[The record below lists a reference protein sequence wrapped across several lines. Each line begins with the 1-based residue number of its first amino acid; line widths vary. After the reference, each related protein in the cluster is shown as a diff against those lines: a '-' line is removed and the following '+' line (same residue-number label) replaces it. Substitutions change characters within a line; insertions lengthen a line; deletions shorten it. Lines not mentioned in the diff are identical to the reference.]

1 MAISPDVLATALQ
14 DLAPGYSELFSLWH
28 PLMEKVVKKGNM
40 DRATLKGPWREFV
53 VVSSGPGTVTQVS
66 TGSEIIAG
74 GRTQSAQRGNSYAP
88 RLIYAFDV
96 PGKDLAE
103 ANGEN
108 DLAKI
113 IKRYPE
119 LALSDFHTRI
129 ANQLAAG
136 NGAGVGGFLTLNGDA
151 TYSPS
156 PGIAVATNRDG
167 AFGYA
172 AQAAQNNS
180 VFGIGNPAAAAGA
193 TAGWYNQYGQ
203 ISSFSTDGRATM
215 RQVYYAASRQGSKAS
230 GPVDLLLGD
239 ETSYLNYIDDLD
251 DQVRVMRVEGDK
263 APKAMRQ
270 GIPFLEADFYL
281 EQAITDGI
289 AAGQF
294 TTGGSNNGVI
304 YMLKSDTWHSYTLG
318 HDSGMETK
326 GDFAIRGPIR
336 IPEQDMWRYEY
347 VLNMGMYCD
356 QMRANGVVTGGATP

>member
-1 MAISPDVLATALQ
+1 MAISPDVVATALQ

-28 PLMEKVVKKGNM
+28 PLMERVVKRGNV
-40 DRATLKGPWREFV
+40 DRATLKGPYREFV
-53 VVSSGPGTVTQVS
+53 VVSGGPGTVTQVL
-66 TGSEIIAG
+66 TGSEIVAG

-113 IKRYPE
+113 IKAYPE
-119 LALSDFHTRI
+119 LALSDFHERI
-129 ANQLAAG
+129 SNQLASG
-136 NGAGVGGFLTLNGDA
+136 NGVGVNGFLTLNGSA
-151 TYSPS
+151 GVTYNPQ
-156 PGIAVATNRDG
+156 GTARTG
-167 AFGYA
+167 AFEFLN
-172 AQAAQNNS
+172 QAAQVAGGS
-180 VFGIGNPAAAAGA
+180 TVFGLNKAT

-203 ISSFSTDGRATM
+203 IASFATDGRQTM

-263 APKAMRQ
+263 APKAVRQ
-270 GIPFLEADFYL
+270 GIPFLEADFFL
-281 EQAITDGI
+281 EQSINL
-289 AAGQF
+289 GQF
-294 TTGGSNNGVI
+294 ATGGSNNGVI
-304 YMLKSDTWHSYTLG
+304 YMLKTDTWHMYTLG
-318 HDSGMETK
+318 HDTNMETK
-326 GDFAIRGPIR
+326 GDFAVRGPIR

-356 QMRANGVVTGGATP
+356 QLRANGVVTGGAIP

>member
-1 MAISPDVLATALQ
+1 MAISPDVVATALQ

-28 PLMEKVVKKGNM
+28 PLMERVVKRGNV
-40 DRATLKGPWREFV
+40 DRATLKGPYREFV
-53 VVSSGPGTVTQVS
+53 VVSGGPGTVTQVL
-66 TGSEIIAG
+66 TGSEIVAG

-113 IKRYPE
+113 IKAYPE
-119 LALSDFHTRI
+119 LALSDFHERI
-129 ANQLAAG
+129 SDQLASG
-136 NGAGVGGFLTLNGDA
+136 NGTGVNGFLTLNGDQN
-151 TYSPS
+151 YNPQ
-156 PGIAVATNRDG
+156 GTNRTG
-167 AFGYA
+167 AFQYLT
-172 AQAAQNNS
+172 QAAQVAGAAT
-180 VFGIGNPAAAAGA
+180 VFGLNKGT

-203 ISSFSTDGRATM
+203 IASFATDGRSTM

-239 ETSYLNYIDDLD
+239 ELSYLNYIDDLD

-263 APKAMRQ
+263 APKAVRQ
-270 GIPFLEADFYL
+270 GIPFLEADFFL
-281 EQAITDGI
+281 EQSIDTT
-289 AAGQF
+289 QF
-294 TTGGSNNGVI
+294 TNGGANNGVV
-304 YMLKSDTWHSYTLG
+304 YMLKTDTWHMYTLG
-318 HDSGMETK
+318 HDSNMETK
-326 GDFAIRGPIR
+326 GDFAVRGPIR

-356 QMRANGVVTGGATP
+356 QLRANGVVTGGAIP

>member
-28 PLMEKVVKKGNM
+28 PLMERVVLKGNV
-40 DRATLKGPWREFV
+40 DRATLKGPFREFV
-53 VVSSGPGTVTQVS
+53 VVSDGPGTVTQVL

-74 GRTQSAQRGNSYAP
+74 GRRQNAQRGDTFAP
-88 RLIYAFDV
+88 RMIYAFDV

-108 DLAKI
+108 DLARI

-119 LALSDFHTRI
+119 LALSDFHERI
-129 ANQLAAG
+129 ADQLAAG
-136 NGAGVGGFLTLNGDA
+136 NSTAGVGGFLTLNGDQN
-151 TYSPS
+151 YNPQ
-156 PGIAVATNRDG
+156 GTNRAG
-167 AFGYA
+167 VFQYA
-172 AQAAQNNS
+172 APANQNAL
-180 VFGIGNPAAAAGA
+180 VFNLTKQGGAGGVS
-193 TAGWYNQYGQ
+193 GWYNQYGQ
-203 ISSFSTDGRATM
+203 VSSFATDGRQTM

-263 APKAMRQ
+263 APKALRQ

-281 EQAITDGI
+281 EQSITDGI
-289 AAGQF
+289 NAGNF
-294 TTGGSNNGVI
+294 TAGGSNNGCI
-304 YMLKSDTWHSYTLG
+304 YMLKTDTWHMYTLG

-326 GDFAIRGPIR
+326 GDFAVRGPIR

-356 QMRANGVVTGGATP
+356 QLRANGVVTGGATP

>member
-1 MAISPDVLATALQ
+1 MAIQPDVLATALQ

-28 PLMEKVVKKGNM
+28 PLMERVVKRGNV

-53 VVSSGPGTVTQVS
+53 VVNQGPGTVTQVL
-66 TGSEIIAG
+66 TGSEVIAG
-74 GRTQSAQRGNSYAP
+74 GRTQSAQRGNTYAP

-96 PGKDLAE
+96 PGKDLAQ

-119 LALSDFHTRI
+119 LALSDFHERI
-129 ANQLAAG
+129 ANQMAAG
-136 NGAGVGGFLTLNGDA
+136 NGTGVGGFLTLNGQQ
-151 TYSPS
+151 TYNPEGTVRQGGLEFLT
-156 PGIAVATNRDG
+156 PVAQR
-167 AFGYA
+167 A
-172 AQAAQNNS
+172 AGNS
-180 VFGIGNPAAAAGA
+180 IFGITKNA
-193 TAGWYNQYGQ
+193 TTASGWYNQYGNVT
-203 ISSFSTDGRATM
+203 SFATNGRQTM
-215 RQVYYAASRQGSKAS
+215 RQVYYTASRQGSKAS

-239 ETSYLNYIDDLD
+239 ESSYLNYIDDLD

-263 APKAMRQ
+263 APKAIRQ
-270 GIPFLEADFYL
+270 GIPFLEADFFL
-281 EQAITDGI
+281 EQSITDGI
-289 AAGQF
+289 
-294 TTGGSNNGVI
+294 TGGALTGVAANGAI
-304 YMLKSDTWHSYTLG
+304 YMLKTDTWHMYTLG

-356 QMRANGVVTGGATP
+356 QLRANGTVTGAGTP

>member
-1 MAISPDVLATALQ
+1 MAINPDVLASALQ

-28 PLMEKVVKKGNM
+28 PLMERVVKKGNM

-53 VVSSGPGTVTQVS
+53 VVSAGPGTVTQVL

-74 GRTQSAQRGNSYAP
+74 GRTQSAQRGDTYAP

-96 PGKDLAE
+96 PGKDMAE

-119 LALSDFHTRI
+119 LALSDFHERI
-129 ANQLAAG
+129 SNQIASG
-136 NGAGVGGFLTLNGDA
+136 NGVGVGGFMTLNGTGA
-151 TYSPS
+151 TQYNPQ
-156 PGIAVATNRDG
+156 GTARDG
-167 AFGYA
+167 IFQNA
-172 AQAAQNNS
+172 APAAQNDT
-180 VFGIGNPAAAAGA
+180 VFNIGKPAAAGGV
-193 TAGWYNQYGQ
+193 AGWYNQYGN
-203 ISSFSTDGRATM
+203 ISSFATDGRATM

-239 ETSYLNYIDDLD
+239 ESSYLNYIDDLD
-251 DQVRVMRVEGDK
+251 DQVRVMKIDGDK
-263 APKAMRQ
+263 APKALRQ
-270 GIPFLEADFYL
+270 GIPFLEADFFL
-281 EQAITDGI
+281 EQSIDTT
-289 AAGQF
+289 QF
-294 TTGGSNNGVI
+294 TGTGSNGVI

-326 GDFAIRGPIR
+326 GDFAVRGPIR

-356 QMRANGVVTGGATP
+356 QLRANGMVAGGATP

>member
-1 MAISPDVLATALQ
+1 MAINPDVLASALQ

-28 PLMEKVVKKGNM
+28 PLMERVVKRGNM
-40 DRATLKGPWREFV
+40 DRATLKGPYREFV
-53 VVSSGPGTVTQVS
+53 TVSQGPGTVTQVL

-88 RLIYAFDV
+88 RMIYAFDV

-119 LALSDFHTRI
+119 LALSDFHERI

-136 NGAGVGGFLTLNGDA
+136 NGTGVNGFLTLNGDVQ
-151 TYSPS
+151 YNPQ
-156 PGIAVATNRDG
+156 GTNRDG
-167 AFGYA
+167 VFEAAAPA
-172 AQAAQNNS
+172 AQTGV
-180 VFGIGNPAAAAGA
+180 VFGLDKAAVS
-193 TAGWYNQYGQ
+193 GWHNQYGN
-203 ISSFSTDGRATM
+203 ISSFATDGRATM
-215 RQVYYAASRQGSKAS
+215 RQVYYASSRQGSKAS

-239 ETSYLNYIDDLD
+239 ELSYLNYIDDLD
-251 DQVRVMRVEGDK
+251 DQVRVMKIDGDK
-263 APKAMRQ
+263 APGQLRQ
-270 GIPFLEADFYL
+270 GIPFLEADFFM
-281 EQAITDGI
+281 EESIDTT
-289 AAGQF
+289 QF
-294 TTGGSNNGVI
+294 SGTGSNGVV
-304 YMLKSDTWHSYTLG
+304 YMLKTDTWHSYTLG

-326 GDFAIRGPIR
+326 GDFAVRGPIR

-356 QMRANGVVTGGATP
+356 QLRANGMVTGGATP